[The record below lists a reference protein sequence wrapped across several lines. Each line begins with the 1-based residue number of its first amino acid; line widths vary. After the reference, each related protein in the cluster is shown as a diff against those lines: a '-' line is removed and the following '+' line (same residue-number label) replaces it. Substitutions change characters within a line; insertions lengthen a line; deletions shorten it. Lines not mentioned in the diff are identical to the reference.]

1 MDEIIHAIVSRNVI
15 ELCYKVCMNYM
26 ESKKR
31 TINLFI
37 EIYAKYFSHSD
48 NYVLLNCITSRIK
61 KFDTDTYDGSRAIVE
76 LFLLLYNSHL
86 HYFPPYEAKATKYTL
101 DDLAVLLMD
110 DKNIDVCKDICASY
124 FKNGSQDK
132 ISFNGIDERYKN
144 DCIWLVWYELFKI
157 TKSLQ
162 QQSKSNSNSELF
174 TYVKLQFD
182 IFTFSYNKVESKKR
196 MNIIYNVITKV
207 SHHFIDRSKVVWT
220 KHNIIKR
227 AFLEI
232 MFKINIIYEE
242 IGYKSSV
249 KKKDYVHNCCMV
261 MYPLKSSMKPRIEL
275 NYIPE
280 DKKVKLHNQNKI
292 CYDKVIKVNEN

>member
-15 ELCYKVCMNYM
+15 ELCYKVCINYM

-48 NYVLLNCITSRIK
+48 NYILLDCITSRIK

-86 HYFPPYEAKATKYTL
+86 YYFPTYEAKSTKHTL

-124 FKNGSQDK
+124 CKNGSQDK
-132 ISFNGIDERYKN
+132 ISFNGIDDKYKN
-144 DCIWLVWYELFKI
+144 DCIWLVWFELFKM
-157 TKSLQ
+157 TKSLHK
-162 QQSKSNSNSELF
+162 QSNTNELF
-174 TYVKLQFD
+174 IYVKQQFD
-182 IFTFSYNKVESKKR
+182 IFTFNYNKVESKKR
-196 MNIIYNVITKV
+196 MNIIYNVVTKV
-207 SHHFIDRSKVVWT
+207 SQHFIDRSKVVWT
-220 KHNIIKR
+220 KQIIIKR

-242 IGYKSSV
+242 LGYKDCV
-249 KKKDYVHNCCMV
+249 RKKDYVHNCCMV
-261 MYPLKSSMKPRIEL
+261 MYPLKSNVKPKIEL

-280 DKKVKLHNQNKI
+280 DKKVKLNNQKKN
-292 CYDKVIKVNEN
+292 CYDKVIKVNDC